1 MVNIKIFIIILFFI
15 DMIQINSQIIIP
27 FKNNLN
33 FQSLTT
39 ENFISQLSN
48 LNITTKISLGNP
60 LIEIPFNIKLS
71 SYHMICLS
79 YNSNKGKIFPSFNE
93 EKSSSFSSK
102 DKKAQFYH
110 LYDTEFCRRSNE
122 NFKINNIEIKN
133 ISFFLSYDLERNQSG
148 VLGLKLSDSFSE
160 YNFINQL
167 KMNDLISSQTMFFKF
182 KNLNEG
188 DLIIGNYP
196 HEINNKIYN
205 ENNYKKTQV
214 PISSLNQEYSMII
227 NKVKYGDEIIVENQ
241 EFIFNINNFFT
252 LANLDL
258 LKIMKEKVL
267 NELLENK
274 KCEEKIQKSSIQET
288 FYYVCDKGINIK
300 NIENI
305 KFISN
310 DLKYEF
316 IFNPNDLFIQ
326 ENGKMFLIIY
336 FMNYWQKK
344 WIFGYHF
351 LTKFQIIFNQDKKTI
366 GFYSKINEIQLP
378 ISLIV
383 SIIFALI
390 IIILVLYIF
399 RLLKKKRK
407 IKANELV
414 ENFEYIS
421 Q

>member
-1 MVNIKIFIIILFFI
+1 MDSIKNIIIIIVFI
-15 DMIQINSQIIIP
+15 NLIQINSQIIIP

-33 FQSLTT
+33 FSSLTS

-48 LNITTKISLGNP
+48 LNITTNIALGSP

-93 EKSSSFSSK
+93 ENSSSFSSK
-102 DKKAQFYH
+102 DKNAQFYH
-110 LYDTEFCRRSNE
+110 LYDTEFCRRSND
-122 NFKINNIEIKN
+122 NFKIHNIQIQN

-167 KMNDLISSQTMFFKF
+167 KMNNLILSQTMFFKF
-182 KNLNEG
+182 KNFIEG
-188 DLIIGNYP
+188 EIIIGNYP
-196 HEINNKIYN
+196 HEINKNIYD
-205 ENNYKKTQV
+205 ENNFQKTQV
-214 PISSLNQEYSMII
+214 PISSLNQEYSIII
-227 NKVKYGDEIIVENQ
+227 NKVQYGEQIIVEKQ
-241 EFIFNINNFFT
+241 EFIFNLNSFFT
-252 LANLDL
+252 LVNLDL
-258 LKIMKEKVL
+258 LRIMKEKFL

-274 KCEEKIQKSSIQET
+274 KCEEKIKKTSIYEA
-288 FYYVCDKGINIK
+288 FYYVCEKEINIK

-316 IFNPNDLFIQ
+316 IFKPKDLFIQ
-326 ENGKMFLIIY
+326 ENDKIFFTIY
-336 FMNYWQKK
+336 FMDYWQKK

-366 GFYSKINEIQLP
+366 GFYNKINEIKFP
-378 ISLIV
+378 ISLLISIV
-383 SIIFALI
+383 FAII
-390 IIILVLYIF
+390 IIILIFYIF
-399 RLLKKKRK
+399 HLLKKKRK
-407 IKANELV
+407 IRANELV